1 MKKILLLLLLLA
13 VLVAAALF
21 WLSRNMDSLVK
32 QGIERYGSAMTQAQV
47 SVGAVNISPSD
58 GKGSLRDL
66 SVGNPAG
73 FKTTHALKAALVE
86 IEIDVSTLTKDVL
99 VIRRIVIEAPDVIYE
114 KGATLT
120 NFEAIAQHIASSVSS
135 TQAKSDKAGGK
146 RFIVEHLSVHNAKA
160 QASAAFMNGKTM
172 ALTLP
177 DIDLKNLGR
186 AQGGLRADELAGAVV
201 AALRAKLSMAA
212 NFDNLLKSSG
222 EALDQ
227 LGSTVKGLFK

>member
-1 MKKILLLLLLLA
+1 MKKVFLMLLVLA
-13 VLVAAALF
+13 VLVAAGLF

-47 SVGAVNISPSD
+47 TVGAVNISPTD

-73 FKTTHALKAALVE
+73 FKTAHALKAALIE

-99 VIRRIVIEAPDVIYE
+99 LIRRIAIQAPDVIYE

-120 NFEAIAQHIASSVSS
+120 NFDAIAQHIAGSVAS
-135 TQAKSDKAGGK
+135 TRAKSDKASSK

-160 QASAAFMNGKTM
+160 QASAAFMGGKTVVL
-172 ALTLP
+172 ALP

>member
-1 MKKILLLLLLLA
+1 MKKVFLMLLVLA
-13 VLVAAALF
+13 VLVAAGLF

-47 SVGAVNISPSD
+47 TVGAVNISPTD

-73 FKTTHALKAALVE
+73 FKTAHALKVALVE
-86 IEIDVSTLTKDVL
+86 IELDVATLTKDVL

-120 NFEAIAQHIASSVSS
+120 NFDAIAQHIAGSVAS
-135 TQAKSDKAGGK
+135 TRAKSDKAGSK

-160 QASAAFMNGKTM
+160 QASAAFMNGKTV
-172 ALTLP
+172 ALTLT
-177 DIDLKNLGR
+177 DIQLNNLGR
-186 AQGGLRADELAGAVV
+186 AQGGLTANELGGAVV
-201 AALRAKLSMAA
+201 AALSAKLKVAIS
-212 NFDNLLKSSG
+212 FDNLLKSSG
-222 EALDQ
+222 AALEQ
-227 LGSTVKGLFK
+227 LGSGVTGLFK